1 MKNNGKCPKVE
12 LTGQVQLNCEVTG
25 RPEPETIW
33 LKDDKMLVP
42 DEENLNLILD
52 MNSLTIRSFLPN
64 DTGNYTCL
72 KTNRGG
78 SLAGHLHPDYV
89 SVMGK

>member
-64 DTGNYTCL
+64 DTGNYTC
-72 KTNRGG
+72 
-78 SLAGHLHPDYV
+78 
-89 SVMGK
+89 